1 MAGQYADSRLS
12 PEMEKEIGHA
22 RDAPVHHV
30 VAGLATVV
38 GVAVIKIVNWSSFQS
53 YKDRKPPWV
62 RLHKTLLDNYEF
74 QSMSADARALLPM
87 LWLIASEDE
96 DPVSGL
102 IRDSYEKICF
112 RLRIS
117 IECFTAAID
126 ECVRAGFIETS
137 DAVETSDK
145 TGRGVIYFML
155 ARKSNLLK
163 IGYTEQLDWRKKK
176 LEYNAGEDLELI
188 FTMPGTIRLENDY
201 HELFKKFASE
211 KSEWYHYVTESED
224 LCNDIITGKLRAGSR
239 FVTPEKTEKT
249 ETERATRLERARDD
263 SKSAFQKIYDAGSAV
278 FPNLATA
285 NTSSIHQ
292 WIAAGCDPD
301 LDAVPEIQR
310 HAKAGKAVKAWS
322 YFTGGIMDAKATR
335 ETPPPKGNPN
345 GKPSHHHDRPT
356 KDERARAAVMRGFE
370 AAERALAAGRRG
382 AQGAGD

>member
-112 RLRIS
+112 RLRLQAEVFTKCIS
-117 IECFTAAID
+117 EI
-126 ECVRAGFIETS
+126 RASGFIDITASYESVT
-137 DAVETSDK
+137 D
-145 TGRGVIYFML
+145 
-155 ARKSNLLK
+155 
-163 IGYTEQLDWRKKK
+163 
-176 LEYNAGEDLELI
+176 
-188 FTMPGTIRLENDY
+188 RLQNC
-201 HELFKKFASE
+201 SE
-211 KSEWYHYVTESED
+211 
-224 LCNDIITGKLRAGSR
+224 

-301 LDAVPEIQR
+301 LDAVPEIHR

-335 ETPPPKGNPN
+335 ETPPPKGNSN